1 MPLEKEYLDV
11 SPEQEISSKYSIL
24 NITNHLRQNIFIVQG
39 SDFTY
44 QFRDKRILYL
54 AVLCSSFASKTG
66 KSIFDNN
73 ETTFSGYLN
82 CFN

>member
-1 MPLEKEYLDV
+1 M
-11 SPEQEISSKYSIL
+11 L

-54 AVLCSSFASKTG
+54 AVLCSSFASKAS
-66 KSIFDNN
+66 KSAFDSN
-73 ETTFSGYLN
+73 ETAFSGYLN